1 MGDGKENGEPG
12 IPADQVKDIK
22 PQPYVVDFI
31 MCGKEIVR
39 VPLFAPND
47 LSVAAVAAAITAANI
62 EAVYGFTLYR
72 ATDATCQHDPRICKD
87 LVFVAYSPIMDIL
100 AQITPQLSR
109 AAGRPLSKTVV
120 QVINPTS
127 EQFKK
132 MMEAQEALRR
142 GQA

>member
-1 MGDGKENGEPG
+1 MSDADGNGEAA
-12 IPADQVKDIK
+12 IPADQAKEIK
-22 PQPYVVDFI
+22 PQQYVVDFI
-31 MCGKEIVR
+31 MCTKEVVR

-62 EAVYGFTLYR
+62 EGVYGFTLYR
-72 ATDATCQHDPRICKD
+72 ATDVACQHDPRTCKD
-87 LVFVAYSPIMDIL
+87 LVFVAYSPVMDIL
-100 AQITPQLSR
+100 AQILPQLSR
-109 AAGRPLSKTVV
+109 AAGRQLSRTVV
-120 QVINPTS
+120 PVVSPTS